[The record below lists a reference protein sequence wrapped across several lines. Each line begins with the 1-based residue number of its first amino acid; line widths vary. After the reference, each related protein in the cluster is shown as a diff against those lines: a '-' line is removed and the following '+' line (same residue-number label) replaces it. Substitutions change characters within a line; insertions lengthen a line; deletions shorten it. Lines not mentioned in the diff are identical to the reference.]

1 MKTMSINEVLE
12 VYENND
18 NSGLSWKGLV
28 LKALTYNDIYISVHD
43 SMEWVVS
50 RSRSFK
56 QIREAVESV
65 DGCTLGFWSTKKA
78 TKNMFDSTSE
88 ERHKV
93 TKKGKTYW
101 HLGYA
106 DIILWNDMDESV
118 SDYTYNDY
126 MEMLVANPNYKEKSY
141 A

>member
-1 MKTMSINEVLE
+1 MKLNLSEVFE
-12 VYENND
+12 IYENAD

-28 LKALTYNDIYISVHD
+28 LKALSYKDIYISVHD

-50 RSRSFK
+50 KSRSFK
-56 QIREAVESV
+56 QIREAIESV
-65 DGCTLGFWSTKKA
+65 DGSTLAFWSTKKA
-78 TKNMFDSTSE
+78 TKNMLDKDSE

-93 TKKGKTYW
+93 VKGNKTYW
-101 HLGYA
+101 LLGSA
-106 DIILWNDMDESV
+106 EIILWNDLDETV

-126 MEMLVANPNYKEKSY
+126 MELLIRNPNYKEKSY

>member
-1 MKTMSINEVLE
+1 MKLSLSEVFEL
-12 VYENND
+12 YENND

-28 LKALTYNDIYISVHD
+28 LKALSYKDIYISVHD

-50 RSRSFK
+50 KSRNLK
-56 QIREAVESV
+56 EIVEAVESV
-65 DGCTLGFWSTKKA
+65 DGSCLAFWSTKKA
-78 TKNMFDSTSE
+78 TKNMFDKDSE
-88 ERHKV
+88 ERHKM
-93 TKKGKTYW
+93 TKDGKTYW

-106 DIILWNDMDESV
+106 DIILWNDLDETV

-126 MEMLVANPNYKEKSY
+126 MELLNRNPNYKEKSY

>member
-1 MKTMSINEVLE
+1 MKLSLQEVFDT
-12 VYENND
+12 YENPD

-28 LKALTYNDIYISVHD
+28 LNALSYKDIYISVND

-50 RSRSFK
+50 KSRSFK

-65 DGCTLGFWSTKKA
+65 DGSTLAFWSTKKA
-78 TKNMFDSTSE
+78 TKNMFDKDSE
-88 ERHKV
+88 ERHKM
-93 TKKGKTYW
+93 TYKGKTYW
-101 HLGYA
+101 LLGYA
-106 DIILWNDMDESV
+106 DIILWNDLDETV

-126 MEMLVANPNYKEKSY
+126 MELLNRNPNYKEKSY

>member
-1 MKTMSINEVLE
+1 MKLSLSEVFEL
-12 VYENND
+12 YENNE

-28 LKALTYNDIYISVHD
+28 LKALSYKDIYISVHD

-50 RSRSFK
+50 KSRNLRE
-56 QIREAVESV
+56 IVEAVESV
-65 DGCTLGFWSTKKA
+65 DGSTLAFWSTKKA
-78 TKNMFDSTSE
+78 TKDMLDKDSE
-88 ERHKV
+88 ERHNM
-93 TKKGKTYW
+93 TYKGMRYW

-106 DIILWNDMDESV
+106 DIILWNDLDETV

-126 MEMLVANPNYKEKSY
+126 MELLVSNPNYKEISY

>member
-1 MKTMSINEVLE
+1 MKLSLSEVFEL
-12 VYENND
+12 YENNE
-18 NSGLSWKGLV
+18 NLGLSWKGLV
-28 LKALTYNDIYISVHD
+28 LKALSYKDIHISVHD

-50 RSRSFK
+50 KSRNLGE
-56 QIREAVESV
+56 IVEAVESV
-65 DGCTLGFWSTKKA
+65 DGSCLGFWSTKKA
-78 TKNMFDSTSE
+78 TKNMFDKVSE

-101 HLGYA
+101 LLGYA
-106 DIILWNDMDESV
+106 DIILFNDLDESV

-126 MEMLVANPNYKEKSY
+126 MEMLVSNPNYKEKSY